1 MPTYTFSLNGGT
13 LKNTSDVT
21 VTTDISVTG
30 TITSSSN
37 TVATATITGISSSI
51 LGTSNGLLNAFDIFV
66 YNSINFSSTSF
77 DGTSTPI
84 SFSGQ
89 YSNFPPSVLSI
100 NHSGFVFKL
109 VNGIESEFNGS
120 ANAYITAGKI
130 SIIGEGSGGG
140 GGGGGD
146 GLVCFVEGTRLLT
159 QNGYK
164 AIETLTSGDLLE
176 TTENRSIP
184 FQLSRIQVACTTKAT
199 APYLLATGS
208 LGENIPS
215 VPLYMSPAHKFAVR
229 DNIWVHASKGHTLGL
244 DIKQCPV
251 GKAVTYYH
259 VRCDNYARDVILA
272 EGVATESLANKTED
286 SITFKKTDKVGVFL
300 RNEYKAPTKSLK
312 A

>member
-1 MPTYTFSLNGGT
+1 MQSGNPVISFEGGCQPVGHDAPSLLTINSPVNGFVFGFD
-13 LKNTSDVT
+13 LKNTSQESSYIALQSNVT
-21 VTTDISVTG
+21 FTG
-30 TITSSSN
+30 P
-37 TVATATITGISSSI
+37 
-51 LGTSNGLLNAFDIFV
+51 GLNI
-66 YNSINFSSTSF
+66 
-77 DGTSTPI
+77 P
-84 SFSGQ
+84 
-89 YSNFPPSVLSI
+89 
-100 NHSGFVFKL
+100 
-109 VNGIESEFNGS
+109 
-120 ANAYITAGKI
+120 
-130 SIIGEGSGGG
+130 
-140 GGGGGD
+140 
-146 GLVCFVEGTRLLT
+146 CFAEGTRLLT

-164 AIETLTSGDLLE
+164 AIETLTGEDRLL
-176 TTENRSIP
+176 TTQNRSISFHLTQTHIP
-184 FQLSRIQVACTTKAT
+184 CTTKAT